1 MVAGQMVTN
10 GPDPT
15 IIVEVA
21 IEEWITEMVL
31 GKAQAEIQAGA
42 EIKAVEMVL
51 VGTVALRAMA
61 LTQEE
66 EEEEEETLGEVVTV
80 TMVTTTT
87 DTKQVT
93 TAAVVQGP

>member
-1 MVAGQMVTN
+1 VVAGQMVTN

-66 EEEEEETLGEVVTV
+66 EEEETLGEVVTV